1 MSEDTYQENEMLHT
15 INLLK
20 KILTLMI
27 FTIIFISC
35 AGEPEAVPE
44 EINADTGSGQQI
56 ETADAV
62 DLGLQIEDVPEGVLL
77 SFKEIPADAEIVFI
91 NLYKDEIAPTQWA
104 DAFAVVL
111 GPKLDELKVTKHLVF
126 PFAEKDQP
134 YTISL
139 DIERNNGID
148 NAKEVMK
155 FQTQNGN
162 SVTNNVSL
170 LLNDEQTGA
179 RLSAEPVFS
188 LPVEFEARKYE
199 YILLFFPGDGSSVS
213 SGIYSGNELSCS
225 FSPELLDHIREN
237 SPEMRGTFPAYAA
250 AVCNI
255 NYNGVS
261 WMLKIAQTEDFQLE
275 L

>member
-1 MSEDTYQENEMLHT
+1 MLHT
-15 INLLK
+15 INVLK
-20 KILTLMI
+20 KICAALFFAVI
-27 FTIIFISC
+27 FVCC
-35 AGEPEAVPE
+35 AGGPEA
-44 EINADTGSGQQI
+44 ASTDTGSGQQA
-56 ETADAV
+56 ETANAV
-62 DLGLQIEDVPEGVLL
+62 DLGLQIEDVPEGALL
-77 SFKEIPADAEIVFI
+77 SFKNIPADTEMIFI
-91 NLYKDEIAPTQWA
+91 NIYKDEIAPVQWS
-104 DAFAVVL
+104 DAFAVIL
-111 GPKLDELKVTKHLVF
+111 GPKLDELKVTKHLIF

-139 DIERNNGID
+139 DVERYNGID
-148 NAKEVMK
+148 SAREAVK

-162 SVTNNVSL
+162 IITNNIEL
-170 LLNDEQTGA
+170 LLNDEQTGV

-225 FSPELLDHIREN
+225 FSPELLNHIREN

-261 WMLKIAQTEDFQLE
+261 WMLKIAQTEDFE
-275 L
+275 LKL